1 VGIQL
6 FIFFAQALWSDRVLT
21 ALSFWEFVGTL
32 ISSALTA
39 FVIVVVVFAVMERIP
54 GNRMLEKE
62 AWNPRSLPPVKDP
75 NRIAPVE
82 LALGIVFPLLAIILF
97 NRFPYWLVEMD
108 VPEGGYTFFQLLDNN
123 FLRFVPWLTASWG
136 LEIVL
141 RTLVLA
147 QGRWNLVTRVAEF
160 LVELFGIYVAYL
172 IFTGGPI
179 TFNAGLDVF
188 VRFGLGI
195 AIVVGVIS
203 AIFTLGKSL
212 LGRVEASDLAYR
224 VS

>member
-1 VGIQL
+1 
-6 FIFFAQALWSDRVLT
+6 
-21 ALSFWEFVGTL
+21 
-32 ISSALTA
+32 
-39 FVIVVVVFAVMERIP
+39 
-54 GNRMLEKE
+54 
-62 AWNPRSLPPVKDP
+62 
-75 NRIAPVE
+75 
-82 LALGIVFPLLAIILF
+82 
-97 NRFPYWLVEMD
+97 MD